1 MPAIPYRSRAQAKH
15 QRPAFTAKQV
25 AVVRKITK
33 GEIARTADH
42 KQKSTQCDDAV
53 SQNNTQAFNLLA
65 GITAG
70 TGFDNRTGQEINV
83 SGVMLKVRFE
93 KATTVNDLTFRL
105 RVYLD
110 ASDTF
115 STTTTGTSVSA
126 ANNVSVGLL
135 TDGTDV
141 TLTPNDKFQVKCL
154 KDVLIDVPGYIGSA
168 RNQVSRSYWIPLK
181 RKFVYQPNEVFM
193 RDHNLYCTIGAHSG
207 LGTGTVGDFRA
218 VYSVY
223 FSE

>member
-53 SQNNTQAFNLLA
+53 AQNNSQAFNLLA

-110 ASDTF
+110 AADTF
-115 STTTTGTSVSA
+115 STTTVGTTVTS

-141 TLTPNDKFQVKCL
+141 TLTPNDKFQVRCL

-193 RDHNLYCTIGAHSG
+193 RDHNLYCTISAHSG